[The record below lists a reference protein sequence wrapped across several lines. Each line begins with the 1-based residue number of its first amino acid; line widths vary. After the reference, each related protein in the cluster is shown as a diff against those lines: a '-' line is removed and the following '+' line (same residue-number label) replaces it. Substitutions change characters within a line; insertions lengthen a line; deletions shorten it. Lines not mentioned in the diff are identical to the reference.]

1 MYECNC
7 QHHIEEQ
14 ESSEEETALPMEK
27 NLHNAS
33 DKNVLQIPLFVMQPG
48 TQKPLTSMVP
58 LMMMMMMM
66 MKLSSSWRR
75 KASART
81 LVQEL

>member
-1 MYECNC
+1 
-7 QHHIEEQ
+7 
-14 ESSEEETALPMEK
+14 LPMEK

-48 TQKPLTSMVP
+48 TQKPLTNMVP
-58 LMMMMMMM
+58 LMMMMMM

-75 KASART
+75 KESART

>member
-14 ESSEEETALPMEK
+14 ESSEEETAFPMEK

-48 TQKPLTSMVP
+48 TQKPLTSMV
-58 LMMMMMMM
+58 LLM

>member
-1 MYECNC
+1 
-7 QHHIEEQ
+7 
-14 ESSEEETALPMEK
+14 MEK

-58 LMMMMMMM
+58 LMIMMM

>member
-1 MYECNC
+1 MYESNC

-58 LMMMMMMM
+58 LMMMMMM
-66 MKLSSSWRR
+66 KLSSSWRR
-75 KASART
+75 KASSRT

>member
-7 QHHIEEQ
+7 QDHIEEQ
-14 ESSEEETALPMEK
+14 ESSEEETAFPMEK

-58 LMMMMMMM
+58 LMMMMMM
-66 MKLSSSWRR
+66 KLSSSWRR